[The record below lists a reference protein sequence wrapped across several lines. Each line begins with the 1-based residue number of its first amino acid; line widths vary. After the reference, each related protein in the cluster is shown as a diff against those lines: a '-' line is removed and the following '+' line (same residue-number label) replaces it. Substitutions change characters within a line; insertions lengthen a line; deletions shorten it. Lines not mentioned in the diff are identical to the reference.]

1 MEVRERYITRDEAV
15 KLVHK
20 YDNEFP
26 ARYFNDFLKYIDTP
40 EDEFYE
46 KLDQFRPSHLWEKIG
61 NDPLHCKN
69 WKLKIKVK

>member
-1 MEVRERYITRDEAV
+1 MEVRERYIKRDEAV

-20 YDNEFP
+20 YDHEFP
-26 ARYFNDFLKYIDTP
+26 KRYFNDFLKYIKIS

-46 KLDQFRPSHLWEKIG
+46 TLDNFRPTNLWEKSG
-61 NDPLHCKN
+61 NSNKYCEN